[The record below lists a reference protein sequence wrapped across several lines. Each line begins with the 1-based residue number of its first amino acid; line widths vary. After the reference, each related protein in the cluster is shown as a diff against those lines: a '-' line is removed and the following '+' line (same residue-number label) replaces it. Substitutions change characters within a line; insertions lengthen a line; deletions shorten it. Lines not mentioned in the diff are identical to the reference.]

1 MDSFN
6 SRLDSSLRKRADEL
20 RRLTSLLR
28 SELPP
33 QCDGHFHVANIRDR
47 TLVIITDSPVW
58 TTRLRQ
64 LGPQILTLLQNS
76 GRKNLLH
83 IRVSSRPVQSPPVKA
98 PQETKTTG
106 RQISP
111 QSCKL
116 INQAASFVD
125 DDGLRTALQNL
136 ARHAGA
142 KSGSSDKN

>member
-83 IRVSSRPVQSPPVKA
+83 IRVFSRPVQSSPARTPPV
-98 PQETKTTG
+98 TKTAP
-106 RQISP
+106 RRISP
-111 QSCKL
+111 QSCQL
-116 INQAASFVD
+116 INQTASFVD

-136 ARHAGA
+136 ARHAGT
-142 KSGSSDKN
+142 KPGSSDKD